1 MIQRFL
7 RNYLL
12 RHQNRFNQLL
22 HLIGVPLAFGGFIGF
37 GLASQWLFAGIA
49 LISGYA
55 LQFWGHSI
63 EQNEAGELILLKKIL
78 GKPYTEFGP
87 NTQKP
92 LNFDQSSKK
101 SSCDD

>member
-12 RHQNRFNQLL
+12 RHQNRSNQVL

-37 GLASQWLFAGIA
+37 GLTEEPLIAGIA

-55 LQFWGHSI
+55 LQFWGHFL
-63 EQNEAGELILLKKIL
+63 EQNDAGELILIKRML
-78 GKPYTEFGP
+78 GKPYTRFGP
-87 NTQKP
+87 NPQNR

-101 SSCDD
+101 SSCND

>member
-12 RHQNRFNQLL
+12 RHQNRSNQIL
-22 HLIGVPLAFGGFIGF
+22 HLIGVPLALGGFIGF
-37 GLASQWLFAGIA
+37 GMAGEWLIAGIA

-55 LQFWGHSI
+55 LQFWGHFI
-63 EQNEAGELILLKKIL
+63 EQNDAGELILIKKML

-87 NTQKP
+87 GTQKSS
-92 LNFDQSSKK
+92 NFD
-101 SSCDD
+101 